1 MTEKELKKLGRRD
14 LLLLL
19 MDQTR
24 ENMRLKEENETLK
37 KQLEDRNLRIGE
49 SGTLAEAALKL
60 SRVFEEADRAA
71 AIYLENIKSRAEA
84 GNAPEEEKAE
94 DKPE

>member
-60 SRVFEEADRAA
+60 SRVFEDADRAA
-71 AIYLENIKSRAEA
+71 ALYLENLRLRNE
-84 GNAPEEEKAE
+84 GAPEKEEK
-94 DKPE
+94 PE